1 MQHNG
6 KKIYI
11 LIKVFISIVEKDPTN
26 YLTFF
31 RRATVYLALGK
42 SKSALPDLDKS
53 IALRPG
59 FVAVSMR
66 VIVYFNF
73 LFASMLLK
81 NYSHI

>member
-1 MQHNG
+1 MLNPAWHSFFY
-6 KKIYI
+6 IYI
-11 LIKVFISIVEKDPTN
+11 LEKDSSN

-59 FVAVSMR
+59 FVAVS
-66 VIVYFNF
+66 
-73 LFASMLLK
+73 SMCQ
-81 NYSHI
+81 